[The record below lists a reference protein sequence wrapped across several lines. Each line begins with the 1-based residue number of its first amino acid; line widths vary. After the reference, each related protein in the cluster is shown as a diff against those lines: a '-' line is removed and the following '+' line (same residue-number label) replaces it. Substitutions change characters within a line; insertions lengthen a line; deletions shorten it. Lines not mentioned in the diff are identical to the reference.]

1 MADLTLPLPPGSTI
15 GIMGGGQLGRMLS
28 QAASRLGFDVLI
40 LDPEENCP
48 AARVSRGQF
57 VAAYDDP
64 AALTIMGRA
73 CDVVTFE
80 FENVPA
86 ASIERLAEG
95 GALVAP
101 GPTALAV
108 AQDRVDE
115 KTFLNAVG
123 AATVD
128 FVAVDTL
135 DDLIAGLET
144 LGAPALLKTR
154 RDGYDGKGQAWV
166 ASADEAAEA
175 FAAIGGRPAILEAR
189 AAFTRELSII
199 AARGHDGSIA
209 VYPLGENK
217 HSGGVLRV
225 TTAPALIDAATD
237 ARARAIAE
245 DILDGLDY
253 VGITY
258 VPAFLTSAGSFGET
272 QALWLATAAA
282 VVVILVTPFAG
293 IASDRWGR
301 KPVLI
306 GLALASAIL
315 PMTMFSLMA
324 GGIESRALLGA
335 LVLAA
340 VAGGVSAVGAVATAE
355 QFPGE
360 GRLTGL
366 ALGATAATAVFGG
379 FTPWIAELL
388 VKSTGWTMAPGAM
401 IAVVALAVVPVLW
414 WSPET
419 APGRIRAA
427 SPD

>member
-1 MADLTLPLPPGSTI
+1 MTTPDTSVLTLPLPPGSTI

-64 AALTIMGRA
+64 AALNIMGRA

-123 AATVD
+123 ASTVD
-128 FVAVDTL
+128 FVAVDVL
-135 DDLIAGLET
+135 DDLIAGLAT

-166 ASADEAAEA
+166 ASAYEAAGA

-199 AARGHDGSIA
+199 AARGHDGSVA
-209 VYPLGENK
+209 VYPLGENQ
-217 HSGGVLRV
+217 HAGGVLRL
-225 TTAPALIDAATD
+225 TSAPAAVDVATT

-245 DILDGLDY
+245 AILDGLDY
-253 VGITY
+253 VGVIGIELFDLGHGTLL
-258 VPAFLTSAGSFGET
+258 VNEIAPRVHNTGHWTQDGCVCDQFEQHIRAIAGWPLGPT
-272 QALWLATAAA
+272 QAHARVEMTNLLGSDIDAWPTLAAEPDARLHLYGKA
-282 VVVILVTPFAG
+282 EARP
-293 IASDRWGR
+293 GR
-301 KPVLI
+301 K
-306 GLALASAIL
+306 
-315 PMTMFSLMA
+315 MA
-324 GGIESRALLGA
+324 HVNR
-335 LVLAA
+335 V
-340 VAGGVSAVGAVATAE
+340 T
-355 QFPGE
+355 
-360 GRLTGL
+360 RL
-366 ALGATAATAVFGG
+366 
-379 FTPWIAELL
+379 
-388 VKSTGWTMAPGAM
+388 
-401 IAVVALAVVPVLW
+401 
-414 WSPET
+414 
-419 APGRIRAA
+419 
-427 SPD
+427 